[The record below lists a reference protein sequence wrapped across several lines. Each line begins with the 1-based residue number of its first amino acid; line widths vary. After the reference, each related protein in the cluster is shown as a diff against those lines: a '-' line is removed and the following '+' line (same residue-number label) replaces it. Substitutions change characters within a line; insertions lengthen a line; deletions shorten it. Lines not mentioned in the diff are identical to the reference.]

1 MASTKTV
8 LTLVLINL
16 VVIKCDNDVRAHNYA
31 MDDLRADLLRGSI
44 DKEFRHKD
52 IEPEKSMIFDD
63 NDTDV
68 ETNDR
73 ISEDRLT
80 TVDYTTTEVPD
91 EKDSE
96 EEIVPTEQ
104 IDTGETD
111 NAVYR
116 TRLAGEDIYLGE
128 TQHGK
133 EAKTEATTQSTT
145 RPMDE
150 LDDFVP
156 RIAELGDDL
165 EITGQRN
172 PKTENSDPKPPI
184 DKRNYDTKPRPTPVI
199 SKSSTLRSWLEDTWT
214 RPPAGILVPLR
225 PMALNRALAVWN
237 DLTVEGLNV
246 SDIVIVGYDSNGVNW
261 RSRHSLQPSSTGSGD
276 RAVSEALSKLLL
288 KYQGVNTDAS
298 SDGTM
303 RALASAAKLV
313 PYDSAL
319 FVVTDKGAGDPQRL
333 PLALRALI
341 EKRLK
346 VYTIWTDPN
355 HPSTESEAEL
365 QELRN
370 VSLHTEGD
378 VLPYSLQVMDME
390 SSSNLA
396 SETELQEWDPMDM
409 MVQTRRGRVNSHV
422 DDEKFETLLVRR
434 GGGEA
439 ISLGVPV
446 ENGVTALK
454 VYIEGAVEHAVLYP
468 PNDGPQIDLYNT
480 TSVSAFSP
488 ASKTEGL
495 TPRDVLL
502 VFPGAKLENDMLSV
516 IPATPQQSDAAM
528 VGVWHLSVR
537 CDTCD
542 YRLCVGAR
550 AQLHF
555 EVEETPQPDML
566 KFRITGPVASVR
578 ESVLIDE
585 YGLELAKLPYSYP
598 PMSRDPEDNMD
609 SPTAE
614 LVADVKIPSVKGSRV
629 YAKIVGR
636 DMKGEPFARLA
647 GPLLHQSEVR
657 MGRSASLVFPD
668 ARNELEAAEEANSK
682 IYNERLE
689 YNDSVLPYNRAMSQI
704 VDQRGSLLTA
714 AQIGLGSRL
723 YGAPG
728 DSLQLHFE
736 VTNFRDQAVSFR
748 FRAVGEQRFLQRIT
762 PLQDTIQPGQTLN
775 VIVSLIIP
783 MQASPQ
789 TRDLITFTALS
800 TSTGEEQ
807 VSISS
812 YVYVSTGASAINDVW
827 PPEVRHNFQGSC
839 IGRMGDD
846 CAQHTWSATIIARD
860 ANSGLLRLTSS
871 PVGVSYD
878 SSFIAGSRTEVTAMY
893 RATCCAPR
901 VVITAVDAQG
911 NANSYVVDI
920 SNYITG
926 AGIAAIVL
934 GVFLFIFL
942 IILLVLIIMW
952 CVRRRKESRELPSYA
967 SRNIS

>member
-1 MASTKTV
+1 MAYTKTV
-8 LTLVLINL
+8 LSLLLVNI
-16 VVIKCDNDVRAHNYA
+16 VITNCQDDIRTQNYN
-31 MDDLRADLLRGSI
+31 MDDIQADLLRSN
-44 DKEFRHKD
+44 DQEYRHKD
-52 IEPEKSMIFDD
+52 IEPEKSMMFE
-63 NDTDV
+63 DTDRSD
-68 ETNDR
+68 DR
-73 ISEDRLT
+73 PT
-80 TVDYTTTEVPD
+80 TVDYTTTEVPED
-91 EKDSE
+91 NKSE
-96 EEIVPTEQ
+96 EVESEDEAVTPTELPT
-104 IDTGETD
+104 DTVENT
-111 NAVYR
+111 VYR
-116 TRLAGEDIYLGE
+116 TKAEEDIYLGD
-128 TQHGK
+128 TQHAK
-133 EAKTEATTQSTT
+133 DTKTEATTQWTT

-150 LDDFVP
+150 MEDFVP

-165 EITGQRN
+165 EITGQRS
-172 PKTENSDPKPPI
+172 PKTDNTDPKTLI
-184 DKRNYDTKPRPTPVI
+184 DKRNFEVKPRPTPVV
-199 SKSSTLRSWLEDTWT
+199 SKSSTLKSWLEDTWT
-214 RPPAGILVPLR
+214 RPPAGLLVPLR
-225 PMALNRALAVWN
+225 PMALNRALAVWS

-261 RSRHSLQPSSTGSGD
+261 RSRHSLQPSSTGRGD
-276 RAVSEALSKLLL
+276 RAVTEALSKLLL
-288 KYQGVNTDAS
+288 KYQGVNSDAS
-298 SDGTM
+298 GDGTM

-370 VSLHTEGD
+370 VSLHTEGE

-390 SSSNLA
+390 TSSNLA
-396 SETELQEWDPMDM
+396 SEAELQEWDPMDS
-409 MVQTRRGRVNSHV
+409 MVPTRHGRLNSHM

-446 ENGVTALK
+446 DNGVTALR

-468 PNDGPQIDLYNT
+468 PNDAPQIDLYNT
-480 TSVSAFSP
+480 SSVSAFSP

-495 TPRDVLL
+495 MPRDVLL
-502 VFPGAKLENDMLSV
+502 VFPGVNLEEDILSV
-516 IPATPQQSDAAM
+516 IPATPVASDAAM
-528 VGVWHLSVR
+528 VGTWHLSVR

-555 EVEETPQPDML
+555 GVEETDRPDKL

-598 PMSRDPEDNMD
+598 PMTRDPEHTME
-609 SPTAE
+609 SPVAD
-614 LVADVKIPSVKGSRV
+614 LVADVQIPSVKGSRV

-636 DMKGEPFARLA
+636 DTKGEPFARLA

-657 MGRSASLVFPD
+657 MGRSAALVFPD
-668 ARNELEAAEEANSK
+668 SKNDLEAAEEANSR

-689 YNDSVLPYNRAMSQI
+689 LNDNVTPYNRAVSQ
-704 VDQRGSLLTA
+704 VVNQRGTILTA
-714 AQIGLGSRL
+714 VQIGLGSRL

-728 DSLQLHFE
+728 DNLQLHFE
-736 VTNFRDQAVSFR
+736 VTNYRDQSVSFR
-748 FRAVGEQRFLQRIT
+748 FRAVGEQRFLRGIS

-775 VIVSLIIP
+775 VVVSLFITATATP
-783 MQASPQ
+783 GL
-789 TRDLITFTALS
+789 RDFITFSALS
-800 TSTGEEQ
+800 TSGDEQ

-812 YVYVSTGASAINDVW
+812 YVYVMSAGTAVNDVW

-846 CAQHTWSATIIARD
+846 CAQHVWSASIIARD
-860 ANSGLLRLTSS
+860 ANAGLLRLTST
-871 PVGVSYD
+871 PIGLSYD
-878 SSFIAGSRTEVTAMY
+878 SNFVAGSRSEVNGVY

-901 VVITAVDAQG
+901 VVVTAVDALG
-911 NANSYVVDI
+911 NANSYVIDI
-920 SNYITG
+920 SSYITE

-942 IILLVLIIMW
+942 IILIVLLIVW
-952 CVRRRKESRELPSYA
+952 CVRRRKESRELPYSTS